1 MLRGFAHIMR
11 DVEAEKWA
19 SMIAV
24 LSAYTAEVSGTEE
37 GEENFPLRCTGRDR
51 NRLRENR

>member
-24 LSAYTAEVSGTEE
+24 LSAYTAEVSRKE
-37 GEENFPLRCTGRDR
+37 GGGGEFSIEMYRAR
-51 NRLRENR
+51 